1 MNPSQLASVLRRIAS
16 KLKHLKCLFFVGSE
30 EEALAA
36 IDARLKEMSDDEG

>member
-1 MNPSQLASVLRRIAS
+1 MSMREPKTVTEERGRV
-16 KLKHLKCLFFVGSE
+16 CLFFVGSE